1 MASLLLRS
9 LRAPPMHPY
18 SAVQA
23 ANGCLLR
30 ASPSSLHLSLVR
42 CFRRDQG
49 RIEVILNEDIR
60 NLGYKDD
67 IVQVRRGYARNILVP
82 RNRAIY
88 ATNDNRRARNLP
100 PLQLQRPPAALHDFT
115 TATAATTPAASA
127 ATNHSR
133 RYLKELTAH
142 LGRLRL
148 LFYRQSRTA
157 TGAFQGRPIDT
168 LAVYRRLIT
177 QHKAYY
183 LHYAD
188 LTLPAPIT
196 ALGSHVLEVRVRAV
210 EEGGTGEREEV
221 VRLGVQVL
229 RGNETDEIARQ
240 RKVDEALEALEE
252 AKSRAAGN
260 AADDGADG
268 EASEQKKGSAK
279 GRERAGVSKMRA

>member
-23 ANGCLLR
+23 ANGCLLS

-100 PLQLQRPPAALHDFT
+100 PLQLQRPPAALHDST

-133 RYLKELTAH
+133 RYLKRADSPSRPPATAVLSTVAHGYGRVPGSADRYAGSVSTAH
-142 LGRLRL
+142 HTAQGLLPPLRRPHTARTHHSTRQPRTGGASEGRR
-148 LFYRQSRTA
+148 
-157 TGAFQGRPIDT
+157 GGRD
-168 LAVYRRLIT
+168 
-177 QHKAYY
+177 
-183 LHYAD
+183 
-188 LTLPAPIT
+188 
-196 ALGSHVLEVRVRAV
+196 GRARG
-210 EEGGTGEREEV
+210 GGT
-221 VRLGVQVL
+221 
-229 RGNETDEIARQ
+229 
-240 RKVDEALEALEE
+240 
-252 AKSRAAGN
+252 AG
-260 AADDGADG
+260 
-268 EASEQKKGSAK
+268 
-279 GRERAGVSKMRA
+279 RAGAAWQ